1 MMKRKK
7 ITTIILSFV
16 ALFLFAGCNF
26 FEEQIQRKEAL
37 LAIQGKGNH
46 YFIDE
51 EGYIKDNERVYFSDL
66 IMDKIE
72 TDGEVSVPK
81 PDKSQTKRY
90 DVDAKILK
98 DTVYFTM
105 RYRISED
112 DKVADVIVGYIDIRS
127 KEITYYN
134 TQISTREEYGI
145 NLLPIMA
152 NDNYFLFRQPRE
164 FSRKDVYYIIDKN
177 NNVLLEKVSDIT
189 PYKDG
194 TEDDA
199 NLIEFN
205 DKTYEI
211 NGNALHCGEETIAI
225 DYEYVL
231 LRSEEMKQIDEIIG
245 NYKKSTSAKLISYE
259 DRVYVVMESVLV
271 GMPFATGELI
281 PIIFEYDVQTDSFD
295 YIGATDLTQRTTDV
309 SIFGIIPES

>member
-1 MMKRKK
+1 MKRT
-7 ITTIILSFV
+7 ITIILSLV
-16 ALFLFAGCNF
+16 VLFLFNGCKF
-26 FEEQIQRKEAL
+26 IQERVQRKEAF

-46 YFIDE
+46 YYIDE

-66 IMDKIE
+66 IMEKIE
-72 TDGEVSVPK
+72 KDGVVSVPK
-81 PDKSQTKRY
+81 LDDVQTERY
-90 DVDAKILK
+90 DINAKMLK
-98 DTVYFTM
+98 ETVYFTM
-105 RYRISED
+105 PYYVSED
-112 DKVADVIVGYIDIRS
+112 RKAASVIVGYIDIRS

-152 NDNYFLFRQPRE
+152 NENYFLFRQPRE

-194 TEDDA
+194 TENNAD
-199 NLIEFN
+199 LIQFN

-211 NGNALHCGEETIAI
+211 NGNALRCGEETIAI

-231 LRSEEMKQIDEIIG
+231 LRSEEMQQIDGIMG

-259 DRVYVVMESVLV
+259 DRLYVVMESVFV
-271 GMPFATGELI
+271 GMPFGTGELI
-281 PIIFEYDVQTDSFD
+281 PIIFEYNFQTDSFD
-295 YIGATDLTQRTTDV
+295 YIGATDLTKRTTSI
-309 SIFGIIPES
+309 SIFGIIPEN